1 MNDATRKS
9 NLRRWLPTMIL
20 VLGLF
25 VAGFWLFRATGE
37 NITYYYEIDEVDRE
51 AIGDRMIKI
60 SGLVGDE
67 IRRDPGAMK
76 TWFPVTSA
84 TQTIP
89 VEYTGTVPD
98 IFRPGIQVVVRGRFE
113 DDAFIADDLLAKCPS
128 KYATSDNPD
137 DFKHLGGHPAGIPYG
152 QAVSGAAVAT
162 PVR

>member
-1 MNDATRKS
+1 MDDAARKS
-9 NLRRWLPTMIL
+9 NLRRWLPTTIL

-25 VAGFWLFRATGE
+25 VAGFSLFRATGE

-51 AIGDRMIKI
+51 SIGDRTIKI
-60 SGLVGDE
+60 SGLVGGE

-76 TWFPVTSA
+76 TWFAVTST

-98 IFRPGIQVVVRGRFE
+98 IFGPGIQVVVRGRFE

-128 KYATSDNPD
+128 KYDTSDNPD
-137 DFKHLGGHPAGIPYG
+137 DFKHLGGHPSGVPYG
-152 QAVSGAAVAT
+152 RPASGAAVDT